1 MGGGRKL
8 ALKEFDQ
15 FAVCEGFMDVSE
27 DVLGSQLHDDGLVS
41 ESEELVLQSLVGWMK
56 GGGGCV
62 IRSQDLLRKIRLPF
76 M

>member
-1 MGGGRKL
+1 
-8 ALKEFDQ
+8 
-15 FAVCEGFMDVSE
+15 MDVTE
-27 DVLGSQLHDDGLVS
+27 DVLGSLLHDDGLAS
-41 ESEELVLQSLVGWMK
+41 ESEELVLQSVVGWMK